1 MPWNFFI
8 CRDGA
13 DELLFNFSC
22 NFILRSYRKQPA
34 DN

>member
-1 MPWNFFI
+1 MPWNIFF
-8 CRDGA
+8 RDGA

-34 DN
+34 DK